1 MHYLN
6 QDLFEKDLES
16 ITLWLN
22 VESIKQIDVSMKLV
36 NIETFQSQIDEL
48 ESTFDECPEDKQR
61 AINIF
66 KNLKTGDAPQP
77 IFVEKD
83 DPKNF
88 VMEGKHRIVA
98 FKWFG
103 LTEVLVAEVSKN
115 NQKLEPKLKSV
126 KKAPQ

>member
-126 KKAPQ
+126 KKSPQ